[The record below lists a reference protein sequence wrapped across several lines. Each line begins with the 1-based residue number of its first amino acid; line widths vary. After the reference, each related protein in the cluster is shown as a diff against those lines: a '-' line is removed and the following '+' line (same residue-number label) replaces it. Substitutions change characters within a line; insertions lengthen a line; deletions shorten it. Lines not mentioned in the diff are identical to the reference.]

1 MTIHALVQGTL
12 FRTPEERIA
21 KSGRPYVVATVKVKD
36 GDAFQFVRATAF
48 SESARAELLRLQ
60 DNDTVA
66 VQGPLKVEQ
75 YISAADGKTKI
86 GLSIVADQILPLRQP
101 PKQRQVERKKPATA
115 TEPALAAPF
124 DDRLDDLSF

>member
-1 MTIHALVQGTL
+1 MIHALVSGSL
-12 FRTPEERIA
+12 FRAPEQRIS
-21 KSGRPYVVATVKVKD
+21 KSGKPYIVTTVKVKD
-36 GDAFQFVRATAF
+36 GDAAFQFVRATAF